1 MPLQLIF
8 LRNVSLL
15 SVGLACWKL
24 CIIHVLCVGFL
35 EQLDGKRSMSRG
47 ARRRNAL
54 GCRSLNLTSLNLTW
68 EERLAK
74 DWAGLGLN
82 GTGAKRDSLRV
93 QVESCIY
100 LLLFT
105 TKDPRPGKSLL
116 DYGFVFCFFSLRSCA
131 LWIGGSVS
139 SEGTGHFQCQ

>member
-35 EQLDGKRSMSRG
+35 EQLDGKRSLSRG
-47 ARRRNAL
+47 VCRRNAL
-54 GCRSLNLTSLNLTW
+54 GCRSLNLTW

-74 DWAGLGLN
+74 DWVGLG
-82 GTGAKRDSLRV
+82 GCVA
-93 QVESCIY
+93 
-100 LLLFT
+100 
-105 TKDPRPGKSLL
+105 
-116 DYGFVFCFFSLRSCA
+116 
-131 LWIGGSVS
+131 
-139 SEGTGHFQCQ
+139 